1 MPTIYNRV
9 RSGKTHE
16 LRKYEKQS
24 MRISDTLLT
33 AVQNLGRRKVRTVLT
48 SVGVFVGII
57 TIVTMVSL
65 GIGIQRQITDTIS
78 ELGLDTVFV
87 YPQVTRPVGGDNPNV
102 RTRPSVPLNPA
113 AIERIKGIDGVTS
126 VEVIVSVPT
135 APEMT
140 VAVAGK
146 GFPVT
151 LQEQEPMDRI
161 FSGEDLLLEGVTL
174 EKTPDERG
182 LVLSD
187 RLLRRSGFRPED
199 YPSLLGQQASIT
211 VTSPRGDSF
220 KLETPVR
227 GVMGNRAPLA
237 AELGNADKLEIK
249 EWWYNDPNILET
261 EGYASGV
268 IHTSSLDD
276 APRVAGQVEAFGL
289 DTNTLQAFLDQVNR
303 IFTILQ
309 VMLSSVGLLALA
321 VASVGIANTMIMS
334 IYERTREIGT
344 LKAIG
349 SSNGDVL
356 RIFMVEAG
364 LIGLLGGVVGV
375 IGGWLL
381 GLALNQVIL
390 DYMRREQIPIDAPF
404 FVVTWEL
411 VGGVMAFAALVGI
424 VAGLYPAFRA
434 ARLDPLT
441 ALRHE

>member
-1 MPTIYNRV
+1 
-9 RSGKTHE
+9 
-16 LRKYEKQS
+16 

-57 TIVTMVSL
+57 TVVTMVSL
-65 GIGIQRQITDTIS
+65 GVGIQRQITDTIA

-87 YPQVTRPVGGDNPNV
+87 FPQVTRPVGGANPNV
-102 RTRPSVPLNPA
+102 RTRPSVPLNPS

-126 VEVIVSVPT
+126 VEVVVSVPT

-140 VAVAGK
+140 MSVAGR

-151 LQEQEPMDRI
+151 LREQNPMERI
-161 FSGEDLLLEGVTL
+161 FSRQDVLLEGESL
-174 EKTPDERG
+174 ENAPDERG
-182 LVLSD
+182 VVLSE
-187 RLLRRSGFRPED
+187 RLLRRSGFSPED
-199 YPSLLGQQASIT
+199 YPSLVGQQANIT

-220 KLETPVR
+220 KLETPIL
-227 GVMGNRAPLA
+227 GIMGNLAPTA
-237 AELGNADKLEIK
+237 AELGNADKLRIK

-261 EGYASGV
+261 EGYASAV
-268 IHTSSLDD
+268 VHTRSLND
-276 APRVAGQVEAFGL
+276 APRVSGEVEAFGL

-303 IFTILQ
+303 IFSILQ
-309 VMLSSVGLLALA
+309 VMLSSVGLLALL

-364 LIGLLGGVVGV
+364 LIGLFGGIVGV

-390 DYMRREQIPIDAPF
+390 EYMRQEQVPIDAPF

-411 VGGVMAFAALVGI
+411 VGGALAFAALVGI

-434 ARLDPLT
+434 ARLDPLA